1 MKATAT
7 ANANIALVKY
17 WGKRNKELILPF
29 NSSISMTCDGLH
41 TKTTIEFSDKYR
53 EDTILVNDEELK
65 KDEKDVLG
73 HVERIRKMADLHEK
87 AKIISESNFPVA
99 AGLASSASGLAALT
113 VATAKA
119 AELNLSEREL
129 TMLARMGSGSA
140 SRSLC
145 EGFAEWHKGHK
156 EDGSDSYAESI
167 APKSHWPE
175 FRMLACIVSE
185 AKKPVSSR
193 AGMAQTVANCPL
205 YEGWLKS
212 VDADLEA
219 MRNGIKH
226 RDFTAVGSTAERN
239 ALKMHATMITTTPS
253 IIYWTSASMDVMQSV
268 MQWRDE
274 GLETYFTMDAGPQV
288 KILCLEK
295 DLHEIQKRLEDL
307 DSIKKTILCRPGEGA
322 RLVNDHLF

>member
-1 MKATAT
+1 MKATAL

-41 TKTTIEFSDKYR
+41 TKTTVEFDNYS
-53 EDTILVNDEELK
+53 EDTILVNDEEIR

-73 HVERIRKMADLHEK
+73 HVERIRKIAGIHQK
-87 AKIISESNFPVA
+87 AKIVSESNFPVA

-113 VATAKA
+113 LAATKA
-119 AELNLSEREL
+119 AGLNLNEREL

-140 SRSLC
+140 SRSIC

-156 EDGSDSYAESI
+156 DDGSDSYAETI

-193 AGMAQTVANCPL
+193 GGMAQTVANCPY

-212 VDADLEA
+212 VDNDLDA
-219 MRNGIKH
+219 VRNGIKH
-226 RDFTAVGSTAERN
+226 RDFTLVGSTAEKN

-253 IIYWTSASMDVMQSV
+253 IIYWTPATMDVIHSV
-268 MQWRDE
+268 IGWREE
-274 GLETYFTMDAGPQV
+274 GLEVYFTMDAGPQV

-295 DLHEIQKRLEDL
+295 DVHEIQKRLESL
-307 DSIKKTILCRPGEGA
+307 DSIKKTILCKPGDGA
-322 RLVNDHLF
+322 KIVNDHLF